1 MEMGRCSIISFFFP
15 LEKNVKI
22 KEQIRAVVN
31 IFVKQFY
38 RLIIFVHFHSRFI
51 KDSSIS
57 YLNTIFTISISRKI
71 HNVII
76 VSLPSFLIFEKI
88 NVKDEKGSIREKKV
102 GEGNKEGR

>member
-1 MEMGRCSIISFFFP
+1 M
-15 LEKNVKI
+15 
-22 KEQIRAVVN
+22 N

-38 RLIIFVHFHSRFI
+38 RLIIFVHFHYKFI
-51 KDSSIS
+51 EDSSIS
-57 YLNTIFTISISRKI
+57 YVNTIFIISISRKI

-76 VSLPSFLIFEKI
+76 VSLPCFLIFEKI

>member
-1 MEMGRCSIISFFFP
+1 M
-15 LEKNVKI
+15 
-22 KEQIRAVVN
+22 N

-51 KDSSIS
+51 EDSSIS
-57 YLNTIFTISISRKI
+57 YVNTIFTISISRKI
-71 HNVII
+71 HNVI

-88 NVKDEKGSIREKKV
+88 NVKNEKGSIREKKV

>member
-1 MEMGRCSIISFFFP
+1 M
-15 LEKNVKI
+15 
-22 KEQIRAVVN
+22 N

-38 RLIIFVHFHSRFI
+38 RLIIFVHFHYKFI

-57 YLNTIFTISISRKI
+57 YGVNTIFTISISRKI
-71 HNVII
+71 YNVII